1 MSANPRTRN
10 GPEEPER
17 PTTTG
22 IVSETVARIRR
33 DPTLAVPFAIASV
46 VLTVVDWLRL
56 QDPIPARTVEG
67 LSGGTVSVT
76 FHVYPTA
83 AQRTARSFGA
93 LVDLKLQ
100 YLAWAIGLELLAIL
114 AIGVAGWYT
123 LTRVTGVDLS
133 LRGLGSYLSFAVAIQ
148 AAFRLFGLLGNLGP
162 FWGIVF
168 LVVVL
173 SAMVRLFVAPA
184 FVAAGDNL
192 STAGR
197 RSAAVT
203 RGRGIGV
210 GVLVV
215 AIGLA
220 TWLFGSVPVVG
231 ALLSGTL
238 VAPVHAVTIALLVE
252 RSAVGTETVT

>member
-1 MSANPRTRN
+1 MSANSRTRN

-17 PTTTG
+17 PTTTT
-22 IVSETVARIRR
+22 IVSEAVARIRR

-56 QDPIPARTVEG
+56 QDPVPTRTVEG
-67 LSGGTVSVT
+67 LSSGTVSVT

-93 LVDLKLQ
+93 LVDLKLP
-100 YLAWAIGLELLAIL
+100 YLAWAIGLELLAVL
-114 AIGVAGWYT
+114 AVGIAGWYT
-123 LTRVTGVDLS
+123 LARVTGVDLS
-133 LRGLGSYLSFAVAIQ
+133 LRGLWSYLGFVVVVQ
-148 AAFRLFGLLGNLGP
+148 AAFRLFGLFGDLGP
-162 FWGIVF
+162 FWGIVL

-173 SAMVRLFVAPA
+173 SAMVRLFVVPA

-203 RGRGIGV
+203 TGMGIFV
-210 GVLVV
+210 GALVV
-215 AIGLA
+215 VFGLA
-220 TWLFGSVPVVG
+220 TWLLGSVPLVG
-231 ALLSGTL
+231 AFLSGTL

-252 RSAVGTETVT
+252 RSAVGTETIT